1 VTVFSGA
8 RTGANDS
15 VMNAPMVVEGRL
27 AASRTRVLVLSE
39 AFDAWLDHRR
49 KADTFEQYASQIDT
63 IEGVIRKSVDAV
75 TGTIPKGSEDL
86 AAAYETCRLA
96 DRRTVWVER
105 VWRFFASR
113 FDQRDGEPATVA
125 CIRAAD
131 EVLWSCWRPCFS
143 TGPTDA
149 RPTVPGP
156 VPLPYLDAVHAP
168 EAFPATLVPAD
179 LAATYAD
186 APFVREH
193 LTRLPVPTVR
203 VPAAADHE
211 PWLLGL
217 VAHEV
222 GHHIQFAAGLVEPFR
237 NAVEAAVHAMR
248 ADKDAVER
256 WTGWSAEVFADLAS
270 VAMLGPW
277 ALWPIAELELRDP
290 GRMVEPRGAYP
301 PGLVRLRLLAAA
313 VAAVGLDPSEAW
325 PTGDLTADTHAEE
338 LPDLAFVDAVVE
350 AGLTVGPPGFT
361 LAEWID
367 LRTDDFEPAGEID
380 QWRRWFGG
388 GPVPNTVASL
398 RAPRTVV
405 AGAVAASADA
415 RRAAAARREQVLGNV
430 RDNAYKCILALR
442 AVGRRAADDAVPV
455 IADLDALAAAIAQ
468 AGEAE
473 LIEEGLR
480 V

>member
-1 VTVFSGA
+1 
-8 RTGANDS
+8 
-15 VMNAPMVVEGRL
+15 
-27 AASRTRVLVLSE
+27 
-39 AFDAWLDHRR
+39 
-49 KADTFEQYASQIDT
+49 
-63 IEGVIRKSVDAV
+63 
-75 TGTIPKGSEDL
+75 
-86 AAAYETCRLA
+86 
-96 DRRTVWVER
+96 
-105 VWRFFASR
+105 
-113 FDQRDGEPATVA
+113 
-125 CIRAAD
+125 
-131 EVLWSCWRPCFS
+131 
-143 TGPTDA
+143 
-149 RPTVPGP
+149 
-156 VPLPYLDAVHAP
+156 
-168 EAFPATLVPAD
+168 
-179 LAATYAD
+179 
-186 APFVREH
+186 
-193 LTRLPVPTVR
+193 LPVPTVR

-455 IADLDALAAAIAQ
+455 IADLDALATAIAQ